1 MMLISSQYISSN
13 SLKNK
18 LSHIVYEIEVIKI
31 LKRLVI
37 CLTGMPGAGKS
48 TVANLLKE
56 KNFHVIIMGDIIRE
70 KALEEKMELNDENL
84 GMLMKN
90 LRYEYGNG
98 IIAKLTL
105 QKIKKLDDFNK
116 FVVIDGIRSYE
127 EFKILKDLDFVKL
140 LAIHASSNTRY
151 NHIKLRDRSDSP
163 SSYEKFLQRDKREI
177 DIGICEAI
185 ALSDEVISN
194 NALTIS
200 EFRNNVEKIIAKW
213 VTEFRD
219 FEEKG
224 IITI

>member
-1 MMLISSQYISSN
+1 MLYHLSIISIN

-98 IIAKLTL
+98 IIAKLIL

-140 LAIHASSNTRY
+140 LAIHASSDTRY

>member
-1 MMLISSQYISSN
+1 
-13 SLKNK
+13 
-18 LSHIVYEIEVIKI
+18 
-31 LKRLVI
+31 
-37 CLTGMPGAGKS
+37 MPGAGKS

-98 IIAKLTL
+98 IIAKLIL
-105 QKIKKLDDFNK
+105 PKIKKLDDFNK

-140 LAIHASSNTRY
+140 LAIHASSDTRY

-213 VTEFRD
+213 VTEFKD

-224 IITI
+224 IITV